1 MSMIMCKYGCL
12 SDTDYFVEFG
22 YDEETGEYIC
32 EPCLEGEKEYSEN
45 ITSEELLWVLRKQF

>member
-12 SDTDYFVEFG
+12 SYTDYFVEFG
-22 YDEETGEYIC
+22 YDEETGEYTC

-45 ITSEELLWVLRKQF
+45 ITSEELL

>member
-22 YDEETGEYIC
+22 YDGETGEFTC
-32 EPCLEGEKEYSEN
+32 EPCLESEKEYFEN
-45 ITSEELLWVLRKQF
+45 TISEELL

>member
-22 YDEETGEYIC
+22 YDEETGEYTC
-32 EPCLEGEKEYSEN
+32 EPCIESEEEYSEN
-45 ITSEELLWVLRKQF
+45 TTSEELL